1 VIVIAI
7 YSRLPDEL
15 TAVLTPNSDAAPPTL
30 AKRSR
35 PFMPSNR
42 RGNAAAVPGIGGDEG
57 KYDNM
62 DTQRLPKLAYSI
74 HEFAQAVGIGR
85 TQVFQE
91 IKTGRL
97 RAAKVGRRTIITA
110 EAMTAWLASLNAAT
124 NSDAALM

>member
-1 VIVIAI
+1 MTSAQ
-7 YSRLPDEL
+7 
-15 TAVLTPNSDAAPPTL
+15 
-30 AKRSR
+30 
-35 PFMPSNR
+35 
-42 RGNAAAVPGIGGDEG
+42 DEG
-57 KYDNM
+57 EYDDM
-62 DTQRLPKLAYSI
+62 DTQPLPKAAYSI